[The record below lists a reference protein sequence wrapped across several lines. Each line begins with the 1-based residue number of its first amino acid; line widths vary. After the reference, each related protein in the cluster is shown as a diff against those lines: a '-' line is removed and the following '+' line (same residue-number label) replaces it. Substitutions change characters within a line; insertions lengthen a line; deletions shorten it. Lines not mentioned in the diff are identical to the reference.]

1 MAILFG
7 VISIIKHSKQ
17 KAIQKRIDDVSVNNT
32 DVYSSDTV
40 SEDETL
46 EKDLYES
53 EESFT
58 IDVIDVPE
66 ASKDESSQNI
76 VVSSEQISS
85 IYNNT
90 NKHPEAYLIWE
101 TIKSWGWSDNVA
113 AGIIGNMMTEA
124 GGGTLGGLKNWDI
137 ESDSGYGLIQWGGGR
152 LKDIKNK
159 YGSKPTILQQLEFM
173 KDELTGNN
181 NVRQQ
186 VSPQQ
191 LYNLLNAES
200 PEKAAEIFARYYER
214 CHQNY
219 VYKRLP
225 YSRNAYNYFI
235 NSQYTD

>member
-7 VISIIKHSKQ
+7 VIFNIKHNKQ
-17 KAIQKRIDDVSVNNT
+17 KAIQQRIDDVSVNNT
-32 DVYSSDTV
+32 DVYSSDEI

-58 IDVIDVPE
+58 IDVVDVPE
-66 ASKDESSQNI
+66 VPKDETSQNI
-76 VVSSEQISS
+76 VVSSDQVSS

-90 NKHPEAYLIWE
+90 DTHLEAHLIWE

-113 AGIIGNMMTEA
+113 AGIIGNMMAEA
-124 GGGTLGGLKNWDI
+124 GGGTLGGLGNWDI
-137 ESDSGYGLIQWGGGR
+137 ESSSGYGLIQWGGGR

-159 YGSKPTILQQLEFM
+159 YGDKPTISQQLEFM
-173 KDELTGNN
+173 KDELTGDN

-191 LYNLLNAES
+191 LCNLLNAES

-214 CHQNY
+214 CNRNY
-219 VYKRLP
+219 VAKRLP
-225 YSRNAYNYFI
+225 YAKEAFNYFV
-235 NSQYTD
+235 NSQYID